1 MITRGA
7 LVSEGPFNSHDYS
20 ESLFELNIDD
30 SKVVLVGKR
39 YCCSSQRAQHQRF
52 FMIFEAF

>member
-30 SKVVLVGKR
+30 SKEKIIGFLEEVVFSCAVLLIIVPCCVGW
-39 YCCSSQRAQHQRF
+39 
-52 FMIFEAF
+52 